1 MTKRVE
7 RSFYRK
13 SRSNGIVKLVR
24 EQYIRSDIPCHLVH
38 CNTCHNEEQS
48 VMLDPSASHYI
59 IPDLSVIMRYHEILE
74 QDEIT
79 GLIIAQTITSSLE
92 QYDKPKMY
100 RKLRQIVNDRRR
112 YSIIFYNDNFD
123 QTSILRSPG
132 ESIHQY
138 HWRCLYTM
146 ANWYYLHCQG
156 QQQNK
161 KIILLSEL
169 FNQSDLPDHLTT
181 HITVLSIRHY
191 LDLYYSDHSLLHSLV
206 QVLADVTLEDDM
218 DRIKMGSKSKASS
231 TTHLGY
237 FEYKS
242 MDELEVGIKSG
253 RYFSGILHCRSDSN
267 QAYVRVGNNK
277 DILVIGNDDRN
288 RSVHGDM
295 VVVELLSENNWST
308 PSNEITFGNNEDDD
322 QVMPANQ
329 STTKTTCPTGRVV
342 GVLNRNWRSYVATIQ
357 QDENS
362 GGAFHL
368 AIPLDSVIP
377 KIRIRYQ
384 DVKLI
389 ENQRIV
395 VRIDNWPVSS
405 QYPNGHFV
413 RSLGPIHQLDSEISA
428 ILVEHGISVS
438 QASQG
443 FSEASLKEMPQ
454 DSPTQPWKPTI
465 DQIEKRK
472 DLRSLTVFSIDPP
485 NCQDIDDALSIRD
498 LQNGKI
504 ELGVHI
510 ADVTYFVKEN
520 YVTDLE
526 ARARGTTVYL
536 ADRRFDMLPS
546 VLSERVCSL
555 RENVDRY
562 AVTVLWTL
570 DESYNIIDTWFGRS
584 IIRSSCEMEY
594 EQAQQYLDG
603 NITATGLDK
612 SRSDKLR
619 PSVHQLAKVLRVFKQ
634 RRIEK
639 GALEL
644 ESTEVKF
651 KMGDNNKVN
660 DIIPKDALEIHGLVA
675 EAMILANAA
684 VGKRIYEGYKH
695 AALLRRHPPPAQHK
709 FQSLIKAAES
719 MGYTIDFSSNR
730 ALALSLDQIV
740 QENSRDVDMIRL
752 MKTMATYAMN
762 EAGYISSGHFSV
774 EEYSHYGLALEFY
787 THFTSPIRRYAD
799 VVAHRQLLMCIKDAT
814 AIESSKLEGTT
825 SSMYDDNK
833 VAEICDNLNLKSRE
847 SKFAQRDS
855 TELFQSLYV
864 LQKTVDGKP
873 LLENGTICEIR
884 TNGFYVYVPSL
895 GLKGPVFLL
904 DKDGNAIV
912 PMSLISGKNKKDDE
926 YIANCTVESNHPTQ
940 ISVQSPHLPHPIKFN
955 LFDQVRVQLKL
966 RESHAHRHMVF
977 MTLVDFQQQTH
988 QKQHQQ
994 LSTKELIH
1002 TIKNHEEE
1010 NNNSNIKASAKG
1022 SQFVPT
1028 KAEVETRRLLKKN
1041 KGNNNKASMYSV
1053 LEQFRKLTIIENKT
1067 Q

>member
-1 MTKRVE
+1 
-7 RSFYRK
+7 
-13 SRSNGIVKLVR
+13 
-24 EQYIRSDIPCHLVH
+24 
-38 CNTCHNEEQS
+38 
-48 VMLDPSASHYI
+48 
-59 IPDLSVIMRYHEILE
+59 MRYHEILE
-74 QDEIT
+74 QDEIM
-79 GLIIAQTITSSLE
+79 GLILAQTITTSLE

-112 YSIIFYNDNFD
+112 HSVLFYNENFE
-123 QTSILRSPG
+123 QTSVLRRPG
-132 ESIHQY
+132 ESIHQF
-138 HWRCLYTM
+138 HWRNLYTM
-146 ANWYYLHCQG
+146 ADWYHVHCDLPKH
-156 QQQNK
+156 QQK
-161 KIILLSEL
+161 KFILLSES
-169 FNQSDLPDHLTT
+169 FTQSDLPDHLLTN
-181 HITVLSIRHY
+181 IQVLSIHQY
-191 LDLYYSDHSLLHSLV
+191 LDLYYPDHSLLHSLA
-206 QVLADVTLEDDM
+206 QVLSEVTLEDDM
-218 DRIKMGSKSKASS
+218 DRIKMGSKSNTSS
-231 TTHLGY
+231 TINGY
-237 FEYKS
+237 TEYKS

-253 RYFSGILHCRSDSN
+253 RYFSGVLHNRSDSN
-267 QAYVRVGNNK
+267 QAYVRVDNNR
-277 DILVIGNDDRN
+277 DILVIGNDHKN

-295 VVVELLSENNWST
+295 VVVELLSEKNWST
-308 PSNEITFGNNEDDD
+308 PSNEITFGNNEDND
-322 QVMPANQ
+322 QVMSTNQ
-329 STTKTTCPTGRVV
+329 NTTKTTCPTGRVV

-362 GGAFHL
+362 GGFYHL
-368 AIPLDSVIP
+368 AIPLDPVIP

-384 DVKLI
+384 NVKLI

-405 QYPNGHFV
+405 QYPNGHYV
-413 RSLGPIHQLDSEISA
+413 RSLGPIHQLDSEVSA

-454 DSPTQPWKPTI
+454 DSPYQPWKPSN

-472 DLRSLTVFSIDPP
+472 DLRSLTIFSIDPP
-485 NCQDIDDALSIRD
+485 NCQDIDDALSIRELSD
-498 LQNGKI
+498 GKL

-562 AVTVLWTL
+562 AVSVLWTL
-570 DESYNIIDTWFGRS
+570 DASYNIIDTWFGRS

-594 EQAQQYLDG
+594 EQAQQFLNG
-603 NITATGLDK
+603 NSIATGLDK
-612 SRSDKLR
+612 SLCAKLR
-619 PSVHQLAKVLRVFKQ
+619 PSVLKLAQVLRVFKEN
-634 RRIEK
+634 RIEK

-651 KMGDNNKVN
+651 KMGDDNKVKE
-660 DIIPKDALEIHGLVA
+660 IIPKDALEIHGLVA

-684 VGKRIYEGYKH
+684 VGKRIYDGYKH
-695 AALLRRHPPPAQHK
+695 AALLRRHPSPAKHK

-719 MGYTIDFSSNR
+719 RGYDIDFSSNR

-740 QENSRDVDMIRL
+740 RENLNDADMIRL

-774 EEYSHYGLALEFY
+774 GEYFHYGLALEFY

-799 VVAHRQLLMCIKDAT
+799 VVVHRQLLMCIKDVT
-814 AIESSKLEGTT
+814 AMESSKLEGTT
-825 SSMYDDNK
+825 SSMYEDTK
-833 VAEICDNLNLKSRE
+833 VTEICDNLNLKSRE

-864 LQKTVDGKP
+864 LQMTADNQP

-904 DKDGNAIV
+904 DKDGNPIV
-912 PMSLISGKNKKDDE
+912 PISLISGKNGKGI
-926 YIANCTVESNHPTQ
+926 Y
-940 ISVQSPHLPHPIKFN
+940 
-955 LFDQVRVQLKL
+955 LFLYTR
-966 RESHAHRHMVF
+966 
-977 MTLVDFQQQTH
+977 
-988 QKQHQQ
+988 
-994 LSTKELIH
+994 
-1002 TIKNHEEE
+1002 TIYN
-1010 NNNSNIKASAKG
+1010 
-1022 SQFVPT
+1022 
-1028 KAEVETRRLLKKN
+1028 
-1041 KGNNNKASMYSV
+1041 SMYINEIV
-1053 LEQFRKLTIIENKT
+1053 T
-1067 Q
+1067 